1 MTTKINLLPWRNALR
16 EQRKKAFI
24 TQLAISG
31 VLGALAVFGG
41 WTYFS
46 QQLSEQQEVNQM
58 ITQENAKLDEQL
70 KALEGLD
77 ARRAQIEERMKLIE
91 GLQGQR
97 PVIVRVADELVR
109 LIPQELFIT
118 KFERKGDKFVVEGR
132 AQDPNI
138 VAEFLRGLEMSPWF
152 RNAFMNS
159 YVAVDDT
166 KLNTVTTVIN
176 QYAQS
181 IASTNPDGAK
191 ELTSLLQRPEV
202 KYGTFVVAFD
212 LEQPKPAEPPV
223 EGAEPK
229 DPALP
234 PADATQPQPAPQG
247 TPQQPAPQQPTPAQQ
262 GQPTP
267 AQQPAP
273 QAPAQQGQQGVPTTE
288 PVPPPQP
295 VMVDSGAPG
304 ATPQPTGTP
313 PAAGTPPAPAN
324 NPGVAQ

>member
-16 EQRKKAFI
+16 EQRKKAFMMN
-24 TQLAISG
+24 LALAGI
-31 VLGALAVFGG
+31 VGALAVGG
-41 WTYFS
+41 AWTYFS
-46 QQLSEQQEVNQM
+46 QQLSEQNDVNQM

-109 LIPQELFIT
+109 LIPQDLFIT
-118 KFERKGDKFVVEGR
+118 KFQRQGDKFTFEGR

-159 YVAVDDT
+159 YVAVDDAR
-166 KLNTVTTVIN
+166 LNTVTSVLN
-176 QYAQS
+176 KYAQS
-181 IASTNPDGAK
+181 ISSTNPDGAK

-202 KYGTFVVAFD
+202 KYGTFIVTVD
-212 LEQPKPAEPPV
+212 LEQPKPVDNTEQPEPT
-223 EGAEPK
+223 
-229 DPALP
+229 DSQLP
-234 PADATQPQPAPQG
+234 PQEVTINQPPAPAGQ
-247 TPQQPAPQQPTPAQQ
+247 ATPA

-267 AQQPAP
+267 PATAGQPTPPAPAGQPAP
-273 QAPAQQGQQGVPTTE
+273 PQPQQPVPAQQGQQGVPTTE
-288 PVPPPQP
+288 PVAPPQP
-295 VMVDSGAPG
+295 M
-304 ATPQPTGTP
+304 PQPTGTP
-313 PAAGTPPAPAN
+313 PAGGTPPAPAN
-324 NPGVAQ
+324 NPGVAK